1 MTDTMKHFEQQTSS
15 TLCSVLYLVHPKS
28 SSIYFKAVDDS
39 NLTCLLLRKKLT
51 NKQKQNKTKQNKK
64 KKNPNKTVKKKQH
77 LGQVF
82 QSVTSFE
89 T

>member
-1 MTDTMKHFEQQTSS
+1 MTDTMNHSEQHTFS
-15 TLCSVLYLVHPKS
+15 TLCSVLYLVHPKLKFIFQS
-28 SSIYFKAVDDS
+28 CDRLKSGMPAAQ
-39 NLTCLLLRKKLT
+39 KK
-51 NKQKQNKTKQNKK
+51 NQKQKQTKQNKTK
-64 KKNPNKTVKKKQH
+64 KTLVKKKTH

>member
-15 TLCSVLYLVHPKS
+15 TLCSFIQNQVP
-28 SSIYFKAVDDS
+28 YFKAATDS
-39 NLTCLLLRKKLT
+39 NLTRLLLRKK
-51 NKQKQNKTKQNKK
+51 KQNKTKQNK
-64 KKNPNKTVKKKQH
+64 TKQTH